1 MENPTLLE
9 FFRAMYA
16 AHPFI
21 SYETVKVLYEAK
33 YKVAEEAPEIHNS
46 QTKKTK
52 KKK

>member
-1 MENPTLLE
+1 MEKPTLIE
-9 FFRAMYA
+9 FFRAMYT

-21 SYETVKVLYEAK
+21 SYETVKELYEAA
-33 YKVAEEAPEIHNS
+33 YKLAEVDPEIQIP